1 VGRGT
6 QPLGGV
12 TVRDGVRPLGTQPSG
27 SPATRDGGGEGE
39 GQGLLAGK
47 ASDVAEGRGGA
58 CGMVGV
64 EN

>member
-1 VGRGT
+1 
-6 QPLGGV
+6 
-12 TVRDGVRPLGTQPSG
+12 VRPLGTQPSG